1 MSATNDLC
9 DTRPRPQ
16 GELIL
21 QTLAMPKD
29 GNPNGDIFG
38 GWLMSQMDLAGG
50 VTARMQARGRIAT
63 VAVDAMVFLKP
74 VKVGDIVSF
83 HTHVQSIGRSSMKIQ
98 VDVWKTCDLTGEQT
112 KLTEGLFSF
121 VAIDDNGNTRAVPRD

>member
-21 QTLAMPKD
+21 QTMAMPKD

-38 GWLMSQMDLAGG
+38 GWLMAQMDLAGG
-50 VTARMQARGRIAT
+50 VTARMQARGRAAT

-74 VKVGDIVSF
+74 VKVGDIVSC
-83 HTHVQSIGRSSMKIQ
+83 HTQVLTIGRSSMKIQ

-112 KLTEGLFSF
+112 KLTEGIFTF
-121 VAIDDNGNTRAVPRD
+121 VAIDDHGNTRAVPRD